1 MAFFLISS
9 MVLDLLDQLQ
19 IFLQLY
25 LIEFVGLL
33 RGLRLL
39 KILITKLSLMEFH
52 LRYLALF
59 LLLPVIDNFKW
70 EVFTRRST

>member
-33 RGLRLL
+33 RGLRLR

-59 LLLPVIDNFKW
+59 LLLSVIDNFK
-70 EVFTRRST
+70 